1 MKGTFWVDEKP
12 ASLSSLV
19 CDGEPGAGGV
29 GAGEERRVQNSVV
42 VRVTANRAAT
52 DEPEIV
58 ARPVPRKGE
67 TAQED
72 GSATEKGEHEVSR
85 TEERPDSNNG
95 TVGLVQTGKSAM
107 SNGQART
114 DWRVPLVNCI
124 KDPGRSM
131 DRKVRWQV
139 LKYTLID
146 NDLYRRTIDGVRG
159 QDNLL
164 AEEYTELMMGKI
176 DDIPESRFR
185 ALREI
190 KEKLKIAKAYN
201 KHVIEKSFQV
211 GDLVWKTILPL
222 GT

>member
-42 VRVTANRAAT
+42 ARVTVNRAAT

-72 GSATEKGEHEVSR
+72 GSATEKGEHE
-85 TEERPDSNNG
+85 
-95 TVGLVQTGKSAM
+95 
-107 SNGQART
+107 
-114 DWRVPLVNCI
+114 
-124 KDPGRSM
+124 
-131 DRKVRWQV
+131 
-139 LKYTLID
+139 
-146 NDLYRRTIDGVRG
+146 VRG